1 MNCLL
6 HNNIFSS
13 VSLKSIIVVTSS
25 KAKLQFSPCPQR
37 PTRRNTIDKAPLD
50 MFKAVRIMA
59 STSSSYT
66 LSNRLIK
73 PPLPLLAPFLLS
85 SSRTGSS
92 SPRPPPSSR
101 TNNGTR
107 PFLIP
112 RMCSTRS
119 DPHSHVAS
127 HSNVAARDLGNPRK
141 INFCQ
146 WCGGAT
152 KHEVPDGEEKMRAIC
167 TLCGRIA
174 YQNPKMVTHFFSEP
188 C

>member
-1 MNCLL
+1 M
-6 HNNIFSS
+6 SS
-13 VSLKSIIVVTSS
+13 VKPGEEPLETRGVHESS
-25 KAKLQFSPCPQR
+25 SPCPQQ
-37 PTRRNTIDKAPLD
+37 PTRRNAIDKAPLA
-50 MFKAVRIMA
+50 MFKAVQIMT
-59 STSSSYT
+59 STSSSYA

-73 PPLPLLAPFLLS
+73 PPPPHLAPFLLS
-85 SSRTGSS
+85 SSRTRSNS
-92 SPRPPPSSR
+92 SPRPPHPPTTHNS
-101 TNNGTR
+101 TR
-107 PFLIP
+107 RRFLIP

-188 C
+188 CRD